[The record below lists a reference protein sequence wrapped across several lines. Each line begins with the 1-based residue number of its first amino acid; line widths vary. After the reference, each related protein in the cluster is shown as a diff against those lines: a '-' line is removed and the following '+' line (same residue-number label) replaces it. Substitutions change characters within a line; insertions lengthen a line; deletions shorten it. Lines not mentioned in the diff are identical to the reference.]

1 MWALF
6 LSHLTAR
13 VIPMTQLGKL
23 EKVDVRKVWE
33 HEARDFSAWLVKPE
47 NLELLSEQIGIDIEP
62 TGTEI
67 GMGRF
72 RIDILA
78 EEPRTGHKIIIE
90 NQLEATNHDHLG
102 KVITYAAGL
111 DAKYL
116 IWIVKDVLPEH
127 LKAIEWLNEHLDE
140 EIRCFLIK
148 IEVWQ
153 IGDSKPA
160 PRFEIVS
167 VKNDWAATLKISSV
181 SGEFSS
187 TKLRQKEYWEAL
199 CSYIR
204 KKDQS
209 IKLHTPAPQHWLNF
223 SMGNSISHIALT
235 LNTQKKRLGCEL
247 YISNDKTLF
256 TYLNDNAEAIG
267 ASLGEEFSWFEGK
280 VASGLGMYK
289 SVTEVFDE
297 AKQDDYF
304 EWMYQKVILYKKVF
318 GPYILKYREES
329 KQS

>member
-1 MWALF
+1 
-6 LSHLTAR
+6 
-13 VIPMTQLGKL
+13 MTKLGKL

-33 HEARDFSAWLVKPE
+33 HEARDFSAWLIKPE
-47 NLELLSEQIGIDIEP
+47 NLELLADQIGIDIEP
-62 TGTEI
+62 TGNEI
-67 GMGRF
+67 GVGRF

-78 EEPRTGHKIIIE
+78 VEPRTGHKIIIE

-160 PRFEIVS
+160 PRFELIS
-167 VKNDWAATLKISSV
+167 VKNDWAATLKNSSEV
-181 SGEFSS
+181 VDISS
-187 TKLRQKEYWEAL
+187 TKLRQLEYWRDL

-204 KKDQS
+204 SKDQH

-235 LNTQKKRLGCEL
+235 INTQKQRLGCEL
-247 YISNDKTLF
+247 YISNDKVF
-256 TYLNDNAEAIG
+256 YSYLNEN
-267 ASLGEEFSWFEGK
+267 LEEIQNHLDEDISWFEGK
-280 VASGLGMYK
+280 VAAGLGVYK
-289 SVTEVFDE
+289 KVPDVFDE
-297 AKQDDYF
+297 SKNNEYF
-304 EWMYQKVILYKKVF
+304 DWMYSKVILFKRIF
-318 GPYILKYREES
+318 TPYIARYREEN
-329 KQS
+329 K

>member
-1 MWALF
+1 MK
-6 LSHLTAR
+6 
-13 VIPMTQLGKL
+13 QLGKL

-47 NLELLSEQIGIDIEP
+47 NLERLSEQIGIDIEP

-67 GMGRF
+67 GVGRF

-127 LKAIEWLNEHLDE
+127 LKAVEWLNEHLDD

-153 IGDSKPA
+153 IGDSRLA
-160 PRFEIVS
+160 PRFEVIS
-167 VKNDWAATLKISSV
+167 VKNDWAATLKSTSV
-181 SGEFSS
+181 VGDVSA
-187 TKLRQKEYWEAL
+187 TKLRQLEYWQNL
-199 CSYIR
+199 CVYIR
-204 KKDQS
+204 SKDVQ
-209 IKLHTPAPQHWLNF
+209 IKLHTPASKNWLNF
-223 SMGNSISHIALT
+223 SMGNSISHIVLT
-235 LNTQKKRLGCEL
+235 VNTQNQRLGCEL
-247 YISNDKTLF
+247 YISNDKVLF
-256 TYLNDNAEAIG
+256 SYLNDNYEQIKTE
-267 ASLGEEFSWFEGK
+267 LGEDFSWFEGK
-280 VASGLGMYK
+280 VASGLGIYK
-289 SVTEVFDE
+289 TVPDVFDE
-297 AKQDDYF
+297 TKQSEYF
-304 EWMYQKVILYKKVF
+304 EWMYSKVLLFKKVF
-318 GPYILKYREES
+318 SPYVTKYREES
-329 KQS
+329 K

>member
-1 MWALF
+1 
-6 LSHLTAR
+6 
-13 VIPMTQLGKL
+13 MTQLGKL

-47 NLELLSEQIGIDIEP
+47 NLELLSDQIGIDIEP

-67 GMGRF
+67 GVGRF

-127 LKAIEWLNEHLDE
+127 LKAVEWLNEHLDD

-160 PRFEIVS
+160 PRFEVIS
-167 VKNDWAATLKISSV
+167 VKNDWAATLKSTSV
-181 SGEFSS
+181 VGDVSS
-187 TKLRQKEYWEAL
+187 TKLRQLEYWQNL
-199 CSYIR
+199 CGYIR
-204 KKDQS
+204 SKDQQ

-235 LNTQKKRLGCEL
+235 VHTQKQRLGCEL
-247 YISNDKTLF
+247 YISNDKVLF
-256 TYLNDNAEAIG
+256 SYLNDNYEQIKAE
-267 ASLGEEFSWFEGK
+267 LGDDFSWFEGK
-280 VASGLGMYK
+280 VAAGLGIYK
-289 SVTEVFDE
+289 TVPDVFDDSKHAE
-297 AKQDDYF
+297 YF
-304 EWMYQKVILYKKVF
+304 EWMYSIVLLFKKVF
-318 GPYILKYREES
+318 SPYVTKYRDES
-329 KQS
+329 K